1 MNNISEIL
9 FNISSPT
16 DISDADYR
24 SLESKMDVVEAF
36 ARITSQ
42 GVFVADL
49 FRNNFMYV
57 SDSPLV
63 LFGHTVE
70 EAMQGGY
77 SFLIANAATADRPLM
92 QELVETVGNAHRWL
106 PDKASHIHTISC
118 HFHFLVNGQPV
129 LINHRVTPLARTK
142 EGKAWLA
149 LCLVSPSPHS
159 ETGHIVATIS
169 TQGQYSVYTFENHR
183 WNRIKERLELTEDER
198 TMLHLSAQGYTMN
211 QIGGKMFR
219 SVDTVKM
226 YRRHVFNKL
235 GVSNISEAIAY
246 AYSFNLI

>member
-1 MNNISEIL
+1 
-9 FNISSPT
+9 
-16 DISDADYR
+16 
-24 SLESKMDVVEAF
+24 
-36 ARITSQ
+36 
-42 GVFVADL
+42 
-49 FRNNFMYV
+49 
-57 SDSPLV
+57 
-63 LFGHTVE
+63 
-70 EAMQGGY
+70 
-77 SFLIANAATADRPLM
+77 M
-92 QELVETVGNAHRWL
+92 QELVETVVNTHRWL
-106 PDKASHIHTISC
+106 PDKASHLHTISC

-129 LINHRVTPLARTK
+129 LTNHRVTPLARTK

-169 TQGQYSVYTFENHR
+169 TQGEYSLYTFENHR

-198 TMLHLSAQGYTMN
+198 TMLHLSAQGYTMH